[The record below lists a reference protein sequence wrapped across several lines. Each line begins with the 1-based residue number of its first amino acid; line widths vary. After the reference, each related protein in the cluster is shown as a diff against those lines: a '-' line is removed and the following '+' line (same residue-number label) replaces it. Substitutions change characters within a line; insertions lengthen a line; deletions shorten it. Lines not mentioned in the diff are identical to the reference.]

1 MSELRRLFQQA
12 RPYRG
17 RFLLACGAMVGY
29 AASSAGL
36 TYLIKPVF
44 DEVLIQQVHLR
55 PVALAIIVLYLAK
68 GLSSYF
74 STYLMSWVGQRT
86 VMDLRNRLY
95 RHTLRQSVDFFS
107 AKSTGTLM
115 SHITTDVEKVQQAV
129 SEAAGDLTMQGFA
142 VVGYAALLFYYDW
155 RLATFCLLGA
165 PMVIYPLVRLG
176 HRLRKTS
183 ATGLQRWRDISNIL
197 QETISGSRIVKA
209 FRMEEF
215 ESKRFAGAT
224 ERLFRTNMR
233 ITEVVS
239 LLPPLMELV
248 GGVAVSIAIWYGSGR
263 ISRAELTP
271 GEFTSFVAALF
282 LMYGPIKKLS
292 RVNATLQQALAAAA
306 RIFSVLDTHMEIKEA
321 PDAVELPP
329 LQRRIEFQ
337 GVSFTYEDG
346 SDRVLRNVNLH
357 IEAGQVVA
365 LVGTS
370 GAGKTTLANLIPRFF
385 DPDAGAIL
393 WDGIDIRK
401 ATLSSL
407 RGQIGLVLQETFL
420 FNDTVRNNIAYGV
433 EETSVAAIR
442 EAAGAAC
449 ALEFIDELPEG
460 LDSMIGERGQRLSGG
475 QRQRLAIARAILKN
489 PPLLILDEAT
499 SSLDAESEALVQR
512 ALANLMAHRTT
523 LVIAHRLSTIRR
535 ADRIVVIEEGTVRE
549 TGTHEELLRRADG
562 VYRRLYQLQFAGGDP
577 VLLDLPASNGES
589 YPARIGSARRE
600 RN

>member
-1 MSELRRLFQQA
+1 MSELRRLLQQA
-12 RPYRG
+12 RPYRW
-17 RFLLACGAMVGY
+17 RFVLACGAMVGF
-29 AASSAGL
+29 AATSAGL
-36 TYLIKPVF
+36 AYLIKPIF
-44 DEVLIQQVHLR
+44 DEVLIQQVNLG
-55 PVALAIIVLYLAK
+55 PVALAIVVLYLAK
-68 GLSSYF
+68 GVFSYF
-74 STYLMSWVGQRT
+74 STYLMSYVGQRT

-95 RHTLRQSVDFFS
+95 RHILRQSVDFFS
-107 AKSTGTLM
+107 SKSTGTLM
-115 SHITTDVEKVQQAV
+115 SHITTDVERVQQAV
-129 SEAAGDLTMQGFA
+129 AEAVGDLMMQGFA
-142 VVGYAALLFYYDW
+142 LVGYAVLLYYYDW

-165 PMVIYPLVRLG
+165 PLVLYPLIRLG
-176 HRLRKTS
+176 RRLRRTS
-183 ATGLQRWRDISNIL
+183 DTGLQRWRDISEIL

-215 ESKRFAGAT
+215 ESRRFAKAT
-224 ERLFRTNMR
+224 DRLFKTNLR

-239 LLPPLMELV
+239 TLPPLMELV
-248 GGVAVSIAIWYGSGR
+248 GGLAMAGAIWYGSGR

-306 RIFSVLDTHMEIKEA
+306 RIFSVLDTRMEIEEA
-321 PDAVELPP
+321 PHAVELPP
-329 LQRRIEFQ
+329 LQKQIEFQ
-337 GVSFTYEDG
+337 AVNFTYEDG
-346 SDRVLRNVNLH
+346 EDRVLRDVNLR

-370 GAGKTTLANLIPRFF
+370 GAGKTTLANLLPRFF
-385 DPDAGAIL
+385 DPDSGRIL
-393 WDGIDIRK
+393 WDGIDLRK

-407 RGQIGLVLQETFL
+407 RGQIGLVLQETIL

-433 EETSVAAIR
+433 EETSMDALR
-442 EAAGAAC
+442 EAARAAC
-449 ALEFIDELPEG
+449 ALEFIEELPQG
-460 LDSMIGERGQRLSGG
+460 FDSVIGERGQRLSGG

-512 ALANLMAHRTT
+512 ALENLMANRTT
-523 LVIAHRLSTIRR
+523 VVIAHRLSTIRR
-535 ADRIVVIEEGTVRE
+535 ADRIVVIDDGTVRE
-549 TGTHEELLRRADG
+549 TGTHDELLRRADS

-577 VLLDLPASNGES
+577 VILDVAGDGES
-589 YPARIGSARRE
+589 YPARIGTSRRG